1 MVWCSHIAMCPS
13 DHAREPAEPPEYTL
27 WLMKRAWQNGH
38 RALSEAVRI
47 YDITPTQ
54 LGALN
59 ELVNDPGPSRRRA
72 GTAADGHTT
81 SGTTGHHRARATG
94 IDRTQ
99 TRPEPSPNS
108 PYFPH
113 QPGTQRHRRLSVP
126 RTGGGEPV
134 PFAILD
140 EEERSTLIDFLLRLA
155 KQAPSHLD
163 DADNHKD
170 GFADS
175 EESPVPES

>member
-59 ELVNDPGPSRRRA
+59 ELVNDPGPSGAELARRLMVTPQA
-72 GTAADGHTT
+72 AQLAITALERRGLIE
-81 SGTTGHHRARATG
+81 R
-94 IDRTQ
+94 
-99 TRPEPSPNS
+99 RPDPN
-108 PYFPH
+108 
-113 QPGTQRHRRLSVP
+113 HRRIVRTFLTSQGRSVTDVCLS
-126 RTGGGEPV
+126 RGLEAENQYL
-134 PFAILD
+134 AILD

-175 EESPVPES
+175 EESPAPES